1 MYKFLKSVFSSLC
14 LCMQI
19 MMKKK
24 NYVMFTSADLI
35 FYLAL

>member
-1 MYKFLKSVFSSLC
+1 
-14 LCMQI
+14 MQI